1 MRDRDIAASL
11 AAGDPDGLAAAYDH
25 HAAGLYGYC
34 RSLLGQP
41 ADAADAVQDTFII
54 GTAKVAGL
62 HNPARLRSWMYAI
75 ARNECHSRLRAGA
88 WPRAEPGGE
97 LAAPVAA
104 AVDSEDELRYLVLDA
119 LGRLSADEREV
130 AELSR
135 RHGLD
140 DADLAGVLGVPER
153 QAHALVAAAAGELDR
168 SLGTLLVAG
177 TGWGTCPGLD
187 ALLDGWDGRPTMVWR
202 TRAGRHIDGCGV
214 CGERRR
220 KVLGPAMLLRLVPLA
235 LVPES
240 LREQVLWLVPDDS
253 PEAVSYRDEVI
264 GRSAPFDSAGF
275 PVQIAPAGW
284 TGRSG
289 RAGRGDR
296 PPGPDS
302 GPDSGRRRGPGRP
315 APRKLALAGA
325 VLILAG
331 GGVAALLLHG
341 STPGRPA
348 ADAAGARAPFSVPA
362 ALGDSAPPGAPGPD
376 PARPIPP
383 GGVTPSSSAPPA
395 RPSAPA
401 SQPAA
406 ARPPVRSAPPRTP
419 PAKPKPAPP
428 RPVLSASPGTVQMF
442 LSGFGFFTGSF
453 TLSVVNGPASF
464 TVSAPSGMSVSPASG
479 TVSPG
484 SPVTISLR
492 YPELR
497 GGNYPPDL
505 TVNGLTVGL
514 SFFGQAAADPAG

>member
-11 AAGDPDGLAAAYDH
+11 AAGEPDGLAAAYDH

-41 ADAADAVQDTFII
+41 ADAADAVQDTFIVA
-54 GTAKVAGL
+54 TAKVAGL
-62 HNPARLRSWMYAI
+62 HSPARLRSWMYAI
-75 ARNECHSRLRAGA
+75 ARNECRSRLRAGA
-88 WPRAEPGGE
+88 WPARAETGDE

-104 AVDSEDELRYLVLDA
+104 DSEDELRYLVLDA
-119 LGRLSADEREV
+119 LSRLGPDEREV

-140 DADLAGVLGVPER
+140 HADLAGVLGVPER
-153 QAHALVAAAAGELDR
+153 QARALAAAACDELDG

-177 TGWGTCPGLD
+177 TGGGTCPGLD
-187 ALLDGWDGRPTMVWR
+187 ALLDGWDGRPTVMWR
-202 TRAGRHIDGCGV
+202 TRAGRHIDGCEV

-220 KVLGPAMLLRLVPLA
+220 RVLGPAMLLRLVPLA

-240 LREQVLWLVPDDS
+240 LREQVLWLVPDGS

-264 GRSAPFDSAGF
+264 GRSGPLDPAGF

-289 RAGRGDR
+289 RAGRR
-296 PPGPDS
+296 AGPD
-302 GPDSGRRRGPGRP
+302 GPDPGRP
-315 APRKLALAGA
+315 GGAGRPALRRRALAA
-325 VLILAG
+325 ALLILVAG
-331 GGVAALLLHG
+331 GGVAALVLHG
-341 STPGRPA
+341 SAAGRTA
-348 ADAAGARAPFSVPA
+348 ADPAGARAPFSVPA
-362 ALGDSAPPGAPGPD
+362 GPGDSAAPGAPGPG
-376 PARPIPP
+376 PARPISGPP
-383 GGVTPSSSAPPA
+383 GGVTPGSSAPPA

-401 SQPAA
+401 RSQPAA
-406 ARPPVRSAPPRTP
+406 SPGPGRSAPPRTP
-419 PAKPKPAPP
+419 PPKPRPAPP

-453 TLSVVNGPASF
+453 TLSAVNGPVSF
-464 TVSAPSGMSVSPASG
+464 SVSAPAGMSVSEASG

-497 GGNYPPDL
+497 GNSYPSGL
-505 TVNGLTVGL
+505 TVNGITVGL
-514 SFFGQAAADPAG
+514 NFGS

>member
-11 AAGDPDGLAAAYDH
+11 AAGEPDGLAAAYDH

-41 ADAADAVQDTFII
+41 ADAADAVQDTFIVA
-54 GTAKVAGL
+54 TAKVAGL
-62 HNPARLRSWMYAI
+62 HSPARLRSWMYAI

-88 WPRAEPGGE
+88 WPARETGDE
-97 LAAPVAA
+97 LAAPV

-119 LGRLSADEREV
+119 LSRLGPDEREV

-135 RHGLD
+135 RHALD

-153 QAHALVAAAAGELDR
+153 QARALAAAAGDELDR

-187 ALLDGWDGRPTMVWR
+187 ALLDGWDGRPTVVWR

-235 LVPES
+235 RVPES
-240 LREQVLWLVPDDS
+240 LREQVLWLVPDGS
-253 PEAVSYRDEVI
+253 PEAVRYRDEVI
-264 GRSAPFDSAGF
+264 GRSGPFDPAGF
-275 PVQIAPAGW
+275 PAQIAPAGW

-289 RAGRGDR
+289 RAGRRDG
-296 PPGPDS
+296 PPGPD
-302 GPDSGRRRGPGRP
+302 PGRRGGTGRD
-315 APRKLALAGA
+315 PRRRLALAA
-325 VLILAG
+325 ALLILVAG
-331 GGVAALLLHG
+331 GGGAASVRHG
-341 STPGRPA
+341 SAAGRTA

-362 ALGDSAPPGAPGPD
+362 APGGSAPPGAPGPG
-376 PARPIPP
+376 PARPIPGPP
-383 GGVTPSSSAPPA
+383 GGVTPGSAVPAA

-401 SQPAA
+401 RSQPAA
-406 ARPPVRSAPPRTP
+406 SPGPARSVPPRTP
-419 PAKPKPAPP
+419 APKPKPAPP
-428 RPVLSASPGTVQMF
+428 RPVLSASPATVQMF

-453 TLSVVNGPASF
+453 TLSVVNGPVSF
-464 TVSAPSGMSVSPASG
+464 SISAPSGMSVSEPSG

-497 GGNYPPDL
+497 GNGYPSGL
-505 TVNGLTVGL
+505 TVNGITVGL
-514 SFFGQAAADPAG
+514 NFGS